1 MVVKAVP
8 LVPIAKFTKEQEKI
22 LRELSIR
29 LKSPEVVDKGAE
41 IQGAIRR
48 IDSSS
53 ECMATTW
60 TKLNFTAEKLS
71 TSSGSAISRFFRI
84 HKKPILNA
92 ELVAELQAQIREE
105 FPMASFIPKPPA
117 AGNDVDILL
126 ESLLLGASKHRFFQV
141 GSVEEFLGDIDD
153 IQGKILRSLVTGL
166 RGIANFRDANKSGEY
181 PAEAGSGYSIE
192 EALKLINTM
201 RSMELKSA
209 LDFNSEEILSLAKF
223 KSLGLKAFD
232 LLMSKDLCYGDH
244 QTSFKDWGAVSAD
257 ITNPV
262 NQILKLLQ
270 EDLNKIKEQEAA
282 AESELA
288 QAVLAFITSLNAKI
302 TEVVGLAMDFE
313 AMRHKMP
320 DELAAAE
327 AQQEAEKAD
336 DATARVYEPKDIPA
350 EAGREAAG
358 IIRAKT
364 IKRHPT
370 IKRADSMATKAKERY
385 ESIVLDDSGDEDNIP
400 EARRLSF
407 GYKPP
412 EKPEGA
418 SGIGVEALG
427 ETSAGASAYR
437 LPVGFEYQDGTYIYR
452 GEALSDANKAARAAL
467 EIDISQLGK
476 AWCGECFDL
485 YSDGVYRLETDPYY
499 MLVGNRVFSSD
510 LNWELIERKDG
521 EEGTSA
527 AEYQSPFEVIQ
538 VEPNTLVQISPGLTL
553 TTPIKIIYD

>member
-92 ELVAELQAQIREE
+92 EIVAELQAQIREE

-181 PAEAGSGYSIE
+181 PAEAGSDYSIE

-201 RSMELKSA
+201 RSMGLKSA
-209 LDFNSEEILSLAKF
+209 LAFNSEEILSLAKF
-223 KSLGLKAFD
+223 KSLGLRAFD

-262 NQILKLLQ
+262 NQILKCLK
-270 EDLNKIKEQEAA
+270 EDLSKIKEQE

-288 QAVLAFITSLNAKI
+288 QAVLAFITSLNTKI
-302 TEVVGLAMDFE
+302 TEVIGLAMDFE

-327 AQQEAEKAD
+327 AQQEAEKVD
-336 DATARVYEPKDIPA
+336 DAIAPIPESKDIFA
-350 EAGREAAG
+350 EDGREAAG

-407 GYKPP
+407 GYEPP
-412 EKPEGA
+412 EKTEGV
-418 SGIGVEALG
+418 SGIGAEALS

-437 LPVGFEYQDGTYIYR
+437 LPVGFEYQDGTCIYR

-467 EIDISQLGK
+467 EIDMSQLGK
-476 AWCGECFDL
+476 AWCGEYFDL

-510 LNWELIERKDG
+510 LNWELIERKDS
-521 EEGTSA
+521 EEGASA
-527 AEYQSPFEVIQ
+527 TEYQSPFEVIQ
-538 VEPNTLVQISPGLTL
+538 VEPNTLVQISPRLTL